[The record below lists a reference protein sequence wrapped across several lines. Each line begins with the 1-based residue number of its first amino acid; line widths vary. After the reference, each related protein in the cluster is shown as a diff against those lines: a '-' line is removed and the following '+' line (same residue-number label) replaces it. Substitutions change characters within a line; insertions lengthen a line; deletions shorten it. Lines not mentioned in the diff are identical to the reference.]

1 MTPKEKLAK
10 LPLSPGCYLFKNS
23 EGVVI
28 YVGKAKQLRKRVSNY
43 FQKNHEDSKT
53 TQLVRD
59 ITDIDFISTRTEV
72 EALLLENSLIKKHYP
87 PYNIDLKD
95 AQRYAYI
102 HLVTN
107 TEFPYI
113 EVERSKDT
121 KGEYYGPF
129 VSGFIRR
136 LVIEVLSRNFKILT
150 KKPSPRLKKLINKEN
165 YLKRVQQARKILKG
179 EVDSLIKELEQERKK
194 ASNNTYYEYA
204 LTLQNRIQA
213 LESLK
218 QKQYVELTKALDVN
232 IINYIVSGETVY
244 LLVFSVRKGVLE
256 GKQEY
261 VFSYS
266 KEFLNEFL
274 LRYYDTAPIPQEVIL
289 PHLVDPSLE
298 AYLTKLKNRRVRILY
313 PAKGEKKQLLE
324 LVLQNVHDTFFFGKG
339 RLIELKNA
347 LNLPKLP
354 IVMECFDIS
363 HLGGTN
369 TVASMVS
376 FKEGVPD
383 KSNYR
388 KFKIRTPTGGDDYL
402 AMEEVIERR
411 YKRVKEGSISPPDL
425 IIIDGGK
432 GQLHSAEKIVKA
444 LGLTIP
450 IISLAKQF
458 EEIYTLNS
466 KLPIRLEKSHK
477 GLQLLQSIRDEAHRF
492 AITYQRLLR
501 KKELFDN
508 KS

>member
-1 MTPKEKLAK
+1 MISKQKLTS
-10 LPLSPGCYLFKNS
+10 LPLSPGCYLFKNK
-23 EGVVI
+23 EGEVI
-28 YVGKAKQLRKRVSNY
+28 YVGKAKHLRKRVSSY

-53 TQLVRD
+53 IQLVRD
-59 ITDIDFISTRTEV
+59 IQDIDFISTRTEV

-87 PYNIDLKD
+87 RYNIDLKD

-102 HLVTN
+102 HVVTN

-113 EVERSKDT
+113 EVERSKES

-136 LVIEVLSRNFKILT
+136 LVIEVLSRNFKILI
-150 KKPSPRLKKLINKEN
+150 KKPSHRLRKLMDKEQ
-165 YLKRVQQARKILKG
+165 YLKRVEQARKILKG
-179 EVDSLIKELEQERKK
+179 EVDSLIKELESEREK
-194 ASNNTYYEYA
+194 ASNSTYYEYA
-204 LTLQNRIQA
+204 LTLQNRIHA

-218 QKQYVELTKALDVN
+218 EKQYVELTKAFDAH
-232 IINYIVSGETVY
+232 IINYIVSGEAVY

-266 KEFLNEFL
+266 DEFLNEFL
-274 LRYYDTAPIPQEVIL
+274 LRYYDSAPIPHEVIV
-289 PHLVDPSLE
+289 PQKVDPSLE
-298 AYLTKLKNRRVRILY
+298 AYLIKLKKKRVYILT
-313 PAKGEKKQLLE
+313 PTKGEKKQLLD
-324 LVLQNVHDTFFFGKG
+324 LVLKNVHDTFFFGKG
-339 RLIELKNA
+339 RLIELREA
-347 LNLPKLP
+347 LKLPKLP
-354 IVMECFDIS
+354 LVMECFDIS
-363 HLGGTN
+363 HFGGTN

-383 KSNYR
+383 KTNYR

-411 YKRVKEGSISPPDL
+411 YRRVKEGSIPPPDL

-432 GQLHSAEKIVKA
+432 GQLHAAEKIVKD
-444 LGLTIP
+444 LKLSIP

-458 EEIYTLNS
+458 EEIYTLGS
-466 KLPIRLEKSHK
+466 KDPVCLPKNHK
-477 GLQLLQSIRDEAHRF
+477 GLQLIQSIRDEAHRF

-501 KKELFDN
+501 KKELFE
-508 KS
+508 KK